1 VISFFANTAAVHR
14 ARPIASINRNRT
26 RDPPLHRAG
35 LDNAVIA
42 RRGVLTGKS
51 VRNPIGDMLTK
62 LRVRCALEGQL
73 ASPAAAELLYFAAV
87 PGHFEVSSVGES
99 ASDKG
104 L

>member
-14 ARPIASINRNRT
+14 ARPIAAINRNRT
-26 RDPPLHRAG
+26 RDPPFIAQG

-42 RRGVLTGKS
+42 RRVVLTGKS
-51 VRNPIGDMLTK
+51 VRNPVGDMLTK
-62 LRVRCALEGQL
+62 LRIRCALEGQL

-87 PGHFEVSSVGES
+87 PGHFVCSAGGS

-104 L
+104 K

>member
-1 VISFFANTAAVHR
+1 MPDPLR
-14 ARPIASINRNRT
+14 QLIAIEREI
-26 RDPPLHRAG
+26 LHFIAQG

-42 RRGVLTGKS
+42 RRVVLTGKS
-51 VRNPIGDMLTK
+51 VRNPVGDMLTK

-73 ASPAAAELLYFAAV
+73 ASPAAAELLHFAAV